1 MEAKIFAL
9 SAEEETISGPLMR
22 VGIELFFPLF
32 WTWLVILQN
41 SREPSLSAPILSFID
56 WA

>member
-41 SREPSLSAPILSFID
+41 SREPSLSAPIVSLID